1 MIFYVNKINGVMIGR
16 KVPMLPIAVIEKQYK
31 GDKGLRAHEIE
42 HIKQYCVLFVI
53 VGALGSLLT
62 NAAIALVAAMMAHD
76 VAYTVIS
83 KYRCWAEVKAFKKQM
98 QYGVSIDKAAAA
110 LAEHYRLK
118 LTIEEAK
125 KLLQ

>member
-1 MIFYVNKINGVMIGR
+1 MIGR
-16 KVPMLPIAVIEKQYK
+16 KVAMLPIAVIEKQYK

-53 VGALGSLLT
+53 VGTIVWLLT
-62 NAAIALVAAMMAHD
+62 HSVLALVAAMMADD
-76 VAYTVIS
+76 VAYTLIS

-98 QYGVSIDKAAAA
+98 LYGLSIDKAAAA
-110 LAEHYRLK
+110 LAEHYK
-118 LTIEEAK
+118 LNLTVGEAK